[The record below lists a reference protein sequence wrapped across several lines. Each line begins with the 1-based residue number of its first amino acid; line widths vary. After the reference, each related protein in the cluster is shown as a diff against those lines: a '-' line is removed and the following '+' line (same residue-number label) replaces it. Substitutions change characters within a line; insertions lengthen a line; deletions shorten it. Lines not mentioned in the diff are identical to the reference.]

1 MSNEKKKVLV
11 VDDEQ
16 MILDMI
22 MDILDVLG
30 YDCVLAHD
38 KKEVLELLSK
48 HEIDLII
55 LDMNLENESGE
66 DVYKEIKN
74 FYGADDI
81 NVIVSTGYS
90 KNEQIDRL
98 IEQGVSGYIQK
109 PFRIE
114 DLDELLRK
122 IFD

>member
-1 MSNEKKKVLV
+1 MSNEKKKILV

-30 YDCVLAHD
+30 YDCVLAHN
-38 KKEVLELLSK
+38 KKEVIDILPK
-48 HEIDLII
+48 HNIDLII

-66 DVYKEIKN
+66 EVYDEIRN
-74 FYGADDI
+74 FYDPDS
-81 NVIVSTGYS
+81 VKVVVSTGYS
-90 KNEQIDRL
+90 KNEQIDKL
-98 IEQGVSGYIQK
+98 ISQGVSGYIQK

-122 IFD
+122 TFE